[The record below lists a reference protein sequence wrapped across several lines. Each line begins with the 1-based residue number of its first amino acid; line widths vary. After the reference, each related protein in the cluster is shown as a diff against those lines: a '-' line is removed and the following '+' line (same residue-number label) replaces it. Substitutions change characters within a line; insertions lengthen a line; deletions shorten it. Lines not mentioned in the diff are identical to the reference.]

1 LINLIGNAVKFT
13 EVGEVV
19 VAVDRETPLPASP
32 PERDCILHFSVR
44 DTGIGI
50 PQDKLDRIFERFTQ
64 ADSSTTKR
72 YGGTGLGLTISR
84 QLAELMG
91 GRIWVESEV
100 GKGSVFHFTARF
112 QVQEHPEDAAKKAE
126 ANIAGLRVLVVDD
139 NATNRLILKETL
151 ARMGGVVTECG
162 SGPEALLMVREARRR
177 GEPFQLV
184 LLDQR
189 MPEMDGWEVAA
200 AMRKEPE
207 PAGTTILMLTSENR
221 DADVSR
227 AAAMG
232 LDDYLIKPV
241 KRADLIRAIARA
253 LKKRTLAAAPKAPVP
268 EEEPRRLRILLVD
281 DSDDNRFLMAAYF
294 KNTPHEVE
302 MAENGAQAVEKFQ
315 AGDYDLVFMDM
326 QMPVMDGYTATRRIR
341 AWERERGRRHTPVI
355 ALTAYALKDDME
367 KSLAAGCD
375 DHLTKPIK
383 KAKLLETVLAY
394 AGRPG

>member
-1 LINLIGNAVKFT
+1 
-13 EVGEVV
+13 
-19 VAVDRETPLPASP
+19 
-32 PERDCILHFSVR
+32 
-44 DTGIGI
+44 
-50 PQDKLDRIFERFTQ
+50 
-64 ADSSTTKR
+64 
-72 YGGTGLGLTISR
+72 
-84 QLAELMG
+84 
-91 GRIWVESEV
+91 
-100 GKGSVFHFTARF
+100 
-112 QVQEHPEDAAKKAE
+112 
-126 ANIAGLRVLVVDD
+126 
-139 NATNRLILKETL
+139 
-151 ARMGGVVTECG
+151 
-162 SGPEALLMVREARRR
+162 VREARRR
-177 GEPFQLV
+177 GEHFPLV

-221 DADVSR
+221 DVDVSR
-227 AAAMG
+227 VAAMG

-241 KRADLIRAIARA
+241 KRADLVRAIARA
-253 LKKRTLAAAPKAPVP
+253 LKKRAVAAVTAAPAAPVL
-268 EEEPRRLRILLVD
+268 EEAPRPLRILLVD

-341 AWERERGRRHTPVI
+341 AWERERGRRPTPVI

-375 DHLTKPIK
+375 AHVTKPIK
-383 KAKLLETVLAY
+383 KGKLLETVAAY
-394 AGRPG
+394 AGRPAG